1 MTVRTML
8 VTLTLTATLT
18 LPGGGVGSR
27 SAVAATPEAELSVRI
42 TSPLGRTGLAER
54 IRIVAQVSTP
64 VDTQLQSIRF
74 YVDNVLLGEDAEGPP
89 YAIEWT
95 DDNPFEPRDIAVEV
109 RDVSGKLARDTVHL
123 DALEVV
129 EAAEV
134 SGVLLDVSVHDR
146 TGVFVKGLTA
156 PNFSLREDGV
166 VQALDM
172 VRVETMPATYTLLI
186 DSSQSMARR
195 IDFVREAALGL
206 VRQLRP
212 DDRVVVAPFSREVGP
227 ITGPSTDRPTVTEA
241 IDSVQSR
248 GGTAILNA
256 LEMMS
261 RQLVDQDGRHA
272 LVLVTDGYDEHSTTA
287 RDAALRAVK
296 NLHAT
301 LYVIGVSGSAG
312 MSLKGERFLRELAAE
327 TGGRAFFPSRESE
340 LPWVHQR
347 VAEEVQQR
355 YLIGYTPKNQQVDGT
370 WRTIEVTALDPSWRI
385 RTRPGYFAPKPPPI
399 RPSIEFTVMNARQE
413 LVDITRD
420 DVVVLEDGVGQ
431 TVDTFQEAVAPVS
444 IIVALDS
451 SGSMKKDAAGAQ
463 AAARTF
469 VQALRP
475 EDKLALM
482 TFADRVWFAHDLTT
496 ERAWALDAIDQY
508 AVKGGTALYDAVAG
522 ALARLKR
529 ESGRRVVVLLTDGR
543 DENNAGTGPGSTRML
558 ADVLALLDETDAT
571 VFAVGLGGKADMR
584 VLEQLATKS
593 GGEAYFPQDVSQ
605 LGQHFARIVETLRRR
620 YVISYTSTN
629 PRRDG
634 RWRQVELSSRV
645 PDTTLRTKGG
655 YAAPE
660 R

>member
-1 MTVRTML
+1 MTARTML
-8 VTLTLTATLT
+8 VSLTLMLMLT
-18 LPGGGVGSR
+18 LPGGGAGSR
-27 SAVAATPEAELSVRI
+27 LKAAAPEAELSVRI

-54 IRIVAQVSTP
+54 VRIVAQVRRPENTE
-64 VDTQLQSIRF
+64 LQPIRF
-74 YVDNVLLGEDAEGPP
+74 YVDDVLLGEDAEGPP

-95 DDNPFEPRDIAVEV
+95 DENPFEPRDIAVEV
-109 RDVSGKLARDTVHL
+109 RDASGKVARDTVHL

-156 PNFSLREDGV
+156 PDFSVREDGV
-166 VQALDM
+166 VQALD
-172 VRVETMPATYTLLI
+172 VVHVETAPATYTLLI

-195 IDFVREAALGL
+195 IDFVREAAVGL
-206 VRQLRP
+206 VRYLRP
-212 DDRVVVAPFSREVGP
+212 DDRVVVAPFSREIGP

-241 IDSVQSR
+241 IESVESR

-256 LEMMS
+256 LETMS
-261 RQLVDQDGRHA
+261 KHLVGQEGRHA
-272 LVLVTDGYDEHSTTA
+272 LVLMTDGYDEHSTTA
-287 RDAALRAVK
+287 RDAALQAIKSLR
-296 NLHAT
+296 AT
-301 LYVIGVSGSAG
+301 LYVIGVAGSAG
-312 MSLKGERFLRELAAE
+312 LSLKGERFLRQLAAE
-327 TGGRAFFPSRESE
+327 TGGRAFFPSRERE
-340 LPWVHQR
+340 LPWVQQR

-370 WRTIEVTALDPSWRI
+370 WRSIEVTTLDPNWRI
-385 RTRPGYFAPKPPPI
+385 RTRAGYFAPKPPPI

-420 DVVVLEDGVGQ
+420 DVIVVEDGVEQ

-444 IIVALDS
+444 IVVALDS
-451 SGSMKKDAAGAQ
+451 SGSMKKDAAAAQ

-496 ERAWALDAIDQY
+496 ERGWALDAIDQY

-522 ALARLKR
+522 ALIRLKR
-529 ESGRRVVVLLTDGR
+529 EEGRRVVVLVTDGR
-543 DENNAGTGPGSTRML
+543 DENNAGTGPGSTRTL
-558 ADVLALLDETDAT
+558 ADLLTLLHESDAT
-571 VFAVGLGGKADMR
+571 VFAVGLGAKADMH
-584 VLEQLATKS
+584 VLEQLAAKS

-605 LGQHFARIVETLRRR
+605 LEQHYGRIIENLRRR
-620 YVISYTSTN
+620 YVISYSSTN
-629 PRRDG
+629 ARRDG

-645 PDTTLRTKGG
+645 PDTTLRTRGG
-655 YAAPE
+655 YTAPE

>member
-1 MTVRTML
+1 MTARTTL
-8 VTLTLTATLT
+8 TTLTLTLMLT
-18 LPGGGVGSR
+18 LSGGGGGAR
-27 SAVAATPEAELSVRI
+27 LKASAASESDLSVRI
-42 TSPLGRTGLAER
+42 TSPLGRTGLSER
-54 IRIVAQVSTP
+54 VRIVAQVRTP
-64 VDTQLQSIRF
+64 ENSELQPIRF
-74 YVDNVLLGEDAEGPP
+74 YVDDVLLGEDAEGPP

-95 DDNPFEPRDIAVEV
+95 DENPFEARNIAVEA
-109 RDVSGKLARDTVHL
+109 RDASGKVARDTVHL
-123 DALEVV
+123 DPLEVV

-146 TGVFVKGLTA
+146 AGVFVKGLKS
-156 PNFSLREDGV
+156 PDFSVREDGV
-166 VQALDM
+166 VQGLDM

-195 IDFVREAALGL
+195 IDFVRKAAVGL
-206 VRQLRP
+206 VRRLRP

-227 ITGPSTDRPTVTEA
+227 VTGPSTDHLTITQA
-241 IDSVQSR
+241 IESVESR

-256 LEMMS
+256 LEMTS
-261 RQLVDQDGRHA
+261 KYLSGQDGRHA

-287 RDAALRAVK
+287 RDAALQAVK
-296 NLHAT
+296 SLRAP
-301 LYVIGVSGSAG
+301 LYVIGVAASAG
-312 MSLKGERFLRELAAE
+312 MSLKGERFLRQLAAE

-340 LPWVHQR
+340 LPWVQER

-370 WRTIEVTALDPSWRI
+370 WRSIEVTAPDPTWRI

-420 DVVVLEDGVGQ
+420 DVMVVEDGVQQ

-444 IIVALDS
+444 IVVALDS

-469 VQALRP
+469 VEALRP

-482 TFADRVWFAHDLTT
+482 TFADTVWFAHDLTT
-496 ERAWALDAIDQY
+496 ERAWALEAIEQY
-508 AVKGGTALYDAVAG
+508 KVKGGTALYDAVAG
-522 ALARLKR
+522 ALLRLKR
-529 ESGRRVVVLLTDGR
+529 EAGRRVVVLVTDGR
-543 DENNAGTGPGSTRML
+543 DENNAGNGPGSTRAF
-558 ADVLALLDETDAT
+558 ADVLALLHDTEAT
-571 VFAVGLGGKADMR
+571 VFTVGLGAKADTE
-584 VLEQLATKS
+584 VLEQLAAKS
-593 GGEAYFPQDVSQ
+593 GGEAYFPQDTAE
-605 LGQHFARIVETLRRR
+605 LERHYARIVETLRRR
-620 YVISYTSTN
+620 YVISYSSTN
-629 PRRDG
+629 TKRDG
-634 RWRQVELSSRV
+634 QWRHVELSSRV
-645 PDTTLRTKGG
+645 PGTTLRTRGG